1 MVAPVTRAILVRKI
15 KMSNFTIKFSN
26 PWFLLLLIPA
36 IAMAL
41 VPYFRMNKR
50 YRKTRNRITSIAL
63 HITVMVLAISVL
75 SGVTIE
81 YDTPNRDNEVIL
93 LVDTSDSGS
102 KSANDKDDF
111 VQSVIDNANS
121 MFKLGVVKFGYDQVY
136 AVELSNDTKD
146 MYTTY
151 LSSESPDNTATDISA
166 ALNYAASLFQKKE
179 TARIV
184 LLSDALETDG
194 KAMNTV
200 KAITAQ
206 GIKVDTVSFP
216 NEKVTDE
223 VQIISMEVP
232 NARIKLGEAFNVIVT
247 LQSSYAGKATITPY
261 DTTST
266 GQATGAEVEF
276 ELIKGIQTVSVPYTF
291 LVPGLHNL
299 SVELTSEG
307 DGSALNNVYTSYL
320 TIQSFDKILI
330 IENIVNESESLRG
343 MLSEELKVNV
353 VNINDPINLP
363 NSVKKLRAYDQI
375 ILVNVAYKNMPTG
388 FDEMLYSYV
397 HDFGGGLFTIC
408 GNEEDLNPNDEE
420 WTPNAYTKDD
430 MFGTTYQKL
439 RPVEVI
445 EYTPPAA
452 VVIIIDRSG
461 SMDEGTGDGNNKSK
475 LDYAKEGAIAC
486 LDALTERDF
495 VGIMSLGNDS
505 VEELDLTPRPNKAKI
520 ISAIERIER
529 GGNTNFF
536 SALEHAGKILGAKTG
551 VEKKHIIIVTDGQPT
566 DSNDDYKNQVRE
578 NAEKGITMSIVGIGC
593 YGDAQKNMIDL
604 LKNYG
609 GMTEANFHAVTD
621 ASKVPETM
629 RADLEVPAIKD
640 VNYVTF
646 QPTLGTTHVITSNI
660 DGENLPTLDGF
671 YGVKAKEGAE
681 VILWGEYTPIY
692 AQWKCGLGTVG
703 TFACDLN
710 GVWSKDFINDSTGT
724 SALLINNIIQA
735 IFPTQNVQPDE
746 IDTVLDGE
754 NFNTTISIFTD
765 LEEGQY
771 IELTITSPGKDGSDP
786 TVQTLIGTAT
796 GYSRLTFAVKTPGLH
811 EILVEKKDEDGSVV
825 ASTTTY
831 KALGYSKEYDLFVD
845 LDAADKMMTDLAFY
859 GRGEVIEDPWDVF
872 ENAVKYIHNVINPK
886 ILFCIIALCL
896 FLLDIAARKFKWKWP
911 HEYFTKKNNK
921 KTITRK

>member
-1 MVAPVTRAILVRKI
+1 MVAPDTRAILVRKI

-50 YRKTRNRITSIAL
+50 YRRTRNRITSIAL

-75 SGVTIE
+75 SGVTVE

-102 KSANDKDDF
+102 KTANDKDDF
-111 VQSVIDNANS
+111 VQSVIDNANF

-151 LSSESPDNTATDISA
+151 LSSASPDNTATDISA

-223 VQIISMEVP
+223 VQIVSMEVP
-232 NARIKLGEAFNVIVT
+232 NAKITLGEAFNVIVT
-247 LQSSYAGKATITPY
+247 LESSYAGKATLTPY

-266 GQATGAEVEF
+266 GEAAGAEIEI
-276 ELIKGIQTVSVPYTF
+276 ELIKGVQTVSVPYTF

-439 RPVEVI
+439 LPVEVI

-452 VVIIIDRSG
+452 VVLIIDRSG
-461 SMDEGTGDGNNKSK
+461 SMDDVVGDGNKSK
-475 LDYAKEGAIAC
+475 LEYAKEGAIAC

-495 VGIMSLGNDS
+495 VGIMSLGDDS

-536 SALEHAGKILGAKTG
+536 SALEHAGKILSAKTG
-551 VEKKHIIIVTDGQPT
+551 VEKRHIIIVTDGQPT
-566 DSNDDYKNQVRE
+566 DGNDDYKEQVRE
-578 NAEKGITMSIVGIGC
+578 NAEKGITMSIVGIQC
-593 YGDAQKNMIDL
+593 YGDAQRNMIDL

-609 GMTEANFHAVTD
+609 GMSEENFYSVNDPSTL
-621 ASKVPETM
+621 STIM
-629 RADLEVPAIKD
+629 RKDLEVPAIKD

-646 QPTLGTTHVITSNI
+646 KPTLGTTHVITSNI
-660 DGENLPTLDGF
+660 DGELIPTLDGF

-692 AQWKCGLGTVG
+692 TQWKCGLGTVG

-724 SALLINNIIQA
+724 STLLINNIVQA

-754 NFNTTISIFTD
+754 NYNTTISIFTD

-771 IELTITSPGKDGSDP
+771 IELTITSPGIDGGDP

-796 GYSRLTFAVKTPGLH
+796 GYSRLTFAVKGSGLH

-845 LDAADKMMTDLAFY
+845 LDAAEQMMTDLAFY
-859 GRGEVIEDPWDVF
+859 GRGEVIEEAWDVF

-886 ILFCIIALCL
+886 ILFSIIALCL

-911 HEYFTKKNNK
+911 HEYFTKKNTK